1 MQRFT
6 LHDRRRGQVP
16 AQVEPGQLR
25 FQPTDRSRRAA
36 TTEGLPL
43 PLWIACRAYHS
54 RSAGTSA
61 RRGDH
66 CYAPRQLGSNLLH
79 KFLGGP
85 SRRRKAGCPREALG
99 VLSPTHLTRSRTG
112 TAGTDQFASSRPMIP
127 LKFSSQQLVWGP
139 ASTTIW
145 GPIGVQS
152 PEPFFR
158 TFSVAYNSEILKLGE
173 ARATESAGANPVI
186 IE

>member
-99 VLSPTHLTRSRTG
+99 VLSPTHLTRSRTR
-112 TAGTDQFASSRPMIP
+112 TAGTDQFASPRPVQGRLQTATVFWSHVDRRRYLMRRVP
-127 LKFSSQQLVWGP
+127 MP
-139 ASTTIW
+139 AT
-145 GPIGVQS
+145 PQVD
-152 PEPFFR
+152 R
-158 TFSVAYNSEILKLGE
+158 T
-173 ARATESAGANPVI
+173 RAGRAVTP
-186 IE
+186 